1 MKNKWLIYTGFLIP
15 ILFWTTTIICGLII
29 DDYNHISRLVSE
41 LGAIGTKSQY
51 IFSTGLILSSILSV
65 LFIIGLYK
73 TCRIIGL
80 NTIPVLIILTFSFSI
95 CGTAL
100 FPLPLRLHGILG
112 MPSILLLLSPLMSL
126 ILWKTEK
133 ISNIKRIS
141 LLAFLIMMLGF
152 LAFMPNVLNE
162 YSGLKQRFFHIGWTV
177 WFIYLSYRFIRLTK
191 NIKKDEMP
199 SH

>member
-15 ILFWTTTIICGLII
+15 ILFWTTNIICGLII
-29 DDYNHISRLVSE
+29 EDYDHVSKFVSE

-51 IFSTGLILSSILSV
+51 VFSTGLFLSSILSV
-65 LFIIGLYK
+65 LFVIGLYK

-126 ILWKTEK
+126 ILWKMEK
-133 ISNIKRIS
+133 ISNIKHIS
-141 LLAFLIMMLGF
+141 LLAFLIMILGF
-152 LAFMPNVLNE
+152 LAFMPNVLSE

-177 WFIYLSYRFIRLTK
+177 WFIYLSYRFIGLTK
-191 NIKKDEMP
+191 KIKEDKMP
-199 SH
+199 SN